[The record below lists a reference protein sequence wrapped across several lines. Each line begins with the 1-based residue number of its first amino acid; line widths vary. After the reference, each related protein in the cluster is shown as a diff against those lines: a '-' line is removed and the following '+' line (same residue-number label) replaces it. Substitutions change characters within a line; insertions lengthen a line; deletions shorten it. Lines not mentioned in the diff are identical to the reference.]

1 MKQWCTFGHTKM
13 SVMEALSLLD
23 SLVDESDPD
32 VDIPNS
38 VHAFQTA
45 ERIREVHPEEPWFH
59 LTGLIHD
66 LGKVM
71 AMWGEPQETHFQ
83 LDVRSLINV
92 YLAKTALSL
101 MPTRKKT
108 NTSLCKPRLSVRVR
122 NVVECTYSTRLG
134 VYSENCGLSNVMM
147 SWGHDEYM
155 YRVLKNHPTCTL
167 PEEAFY
173 MIRFHSF
180 YPWHTQKDYM
190 YLCDNKDTE
199 MLKWVLEF

>member
-1 MKQWCTFGHTKM
+1 MTLECYLG
-13 SVMEALSLLD
+13 
-23 SLVDESDPD
+23 
-32 VDIPNS
+32 
-38 VHAFQTA
+38 FQTA

-71 AMWGEPQETHFQ
+71 AMWGEPQWSTVGDTFLVGCSFSDQCVFGKDSFEFNADT
-83 LDVRSLINV
+83 
-92 YLAKTALSL
+92 
-101 MPTRKKT
+101 KKDEY
-108 NTSLCKPRLSVRVR
+108 N
-122 NVVECTYSTRLG
+122 TRLG
-134 VYSENCGLSNVMM
+134 VYSENCGLSNIMM

-180 YPWHTQKDYM
+180 YPWHTQEDYM

-199 MLKWVLEF
+199 MLKWVLDKFDLYSKGDSLPDTAALTPYYQSLVDEFLPGDIKF